1 MAKKTVF
8 KRLSK
13 WIPQSPE
20 MRQAIDYDDEDY
32 RKFTPEIKI
41 PDEDPSQYDAIDL
54 DQQTPQEDQEGHE
67 VNTNDEG
74 APV

>member
-1 MAKKTVF
+1 VF

-32 RKFTPEIKI
+32 RKFTPEIKM
-41 PDEDPSQYDAIDL
+41 PDEDLSQYDAIDL
-54 DQQTPQEDQEGHE
+54 DQTPEEDPEGTQ
-67 VNTNDEG
+67 VDTNDEG